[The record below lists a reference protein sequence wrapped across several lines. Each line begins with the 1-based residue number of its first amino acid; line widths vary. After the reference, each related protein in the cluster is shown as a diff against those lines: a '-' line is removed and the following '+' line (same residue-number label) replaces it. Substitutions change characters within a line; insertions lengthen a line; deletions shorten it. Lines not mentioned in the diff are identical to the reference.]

1 MTRQIPWLTLLI
13 LLPWVGA
20 LACIRDKRVGVAFS
34 FAPLL
39 IVAELVR
46 EFGFSDFDRVRL
58 AERQP
63 WIPSLGAEW
72 FAGLDGLGLLC
83 VLLTALIVPFALLAG
98 KGDARRT
105 ALMLSLQGALIGSFT
120 ALNFV
125 HWFLFWELSLVPA
138 YFLIRLDGGASRAR
152 AANSFFL
159 YTKAGSV
166 AMLLAMVAVF
176 RATGTFDFQELAWL
190 GRHGEV
196 SAALRTL
203 FGASSAWPTLVFF
216 GVLVGVAVKVPLYP
230 LHTWLP
236 AAYGEAPPSVTMVL
250 TGVMSKMG
258 LYGMLRVVLPLFP
271 DQVRNF
277 ATPLLW
283 LAAAGIVLSAWAA
296 CAQTDLRRML
306 AYSSINHLGY
316 CLLGIFAAATRSPA
330 AVLALNGVLLQIFN
344 HGLIAA
350 TLFAGVCFLETRL
363 GGRATLNSFGGL
375 RAIAPGLSAF
385 LGIAW
390 FASIGLPG
398 LSGFVG
404 EFLIFQGSFA
414 LAPGPTALAALG
426 LLLTTV
432 FMLGAW
438 KKIFHGPIADS
449 CASMRDLN
457 ARERILLAAAV
468 LLMIVLGICPAFLLA
483 WLNPLAS
490 DLAQP

>member
-1 MTRQIPWLTLLI
+1 MNGSVPWLALLVI
-13 LLPWVGA
+13 VPWIGA
-20 LACIRDKRVGVAFS
+20 LACRLDRRAGVAFS

-39 IVAELVR
+39 IVAGIAWR
-46 EFGFSDFDRVRL
+46 FDFADSARIQFVERL
-58 AERQP
+58 P

-72 FAGLDGLGLLC
+72 FSGLDALGLLC

-98 KGDARRT
+98 GGDARRT
-105 ALMLSLQGALIGSFT
+105 ALMLFLQGALAGSFS

-138 YFLIRLDGGASRAR
+138 YFLIRLDGGAARAR
-152 AANSFFL
+152 AANGFFL
-159 YTKAGSV
+159 YTMAGSV

-176 RATGTFDFQELAWL
+176 RATGLFDLPALAAL
-190 GRHGEV
+190 GRTGGV
-196 SAALRTL
+196 SAALRTF

-216 GVLVGVAVKVPLYP
+216 GVLAGVVVKVPLYP
-230 LHTWLP
+230 VHTWLP
-236 AAYGEAPPSVTMVL
+236 EAYGEAPPSVTMVL

-258 LYGMLRVVLPLFP
+258 LYGMLRVLLPLFP

-316 CLLGIFAAATRSPA
+316 CLLGIFAAAATGTA
-330 AVLALNGVLLQIFN
+330 AVTSLNGVLLQIFN

-350 TLFAGVCFLETRL
+350 TLFAGVAFLETRL
-363 GGRATLNSFGGL
+363 GGRAALNSFGGL
-375 RAIAPGLSAF
+375 RAVAPGLSAF

-414 LAPGPTALAALG
+414 LAPGPTVLASLG
-426 LLLTTV
+426 LLLTAV

-438 KKIFHGPIADS
+438 KKIFHGPLADS
-449 CASMRDLN
+449 CVGWRDLD
-457 ARERILLAAAV
+457 ARERTLLAAAV
-468 LLMIVLGICPAFLLA
+468 ALMIVLGIFPNLLLA
-483 WLNPLAS
+483 WLNPMARALA
-490 DLAQP
+490 LP